1 MEITSII
8 TIVTVVVTFFMGII
22 SKKYELVESKY
33 IPIQNVII
41 GIIAGVICYGLRLDN
56 MNLATSIVTCII
68 SALGAG
74 GAYDLTRTGGKE

>member
-22 SKKYELVESKY
+22 SKKFELVESKY
-33 IPIQNVII
+33 IPIKNVVI
-41 GIIAGVICYGLRLDN
+41 GLIAGIICYGLQLDG
-56 MNLATSIVTCII
+56 MDLGTSVITCII

-74 GAYDLTRTGGKE
+74 GTYDLARTGGKE